1 MTENLLDKLNSAQ
14 KKAVTHD
21 TGPLLIVAGAGTGK
35 TTVLINRLA
44 YLIMEKKIKTD
55 EILLLTFTEKAAG
68 EMEERADKILPY
80 GYVDLWIN
88 TFHSFGERLLREH
101 ALDIGLSAN
110 FKLLTETEQWVLIRK
125 NLGRFDLD
133 YYRPLGN
140 PTKFISELIRH
151 FSRLKDEN
159 ITPAEY
165 LKYAEDLEYNED
177 NKLSGAKLSA
187 KKTAKVKKV
196 IKAEKVA
203 ADEEDDGEAMETGRI
218 KELANAYHVY
228 NQLLLENNYLDF
240 GDLIVYTLKLFSERP
255 NILKY
260 YREKFKY
267 IMVDEFQDTNWA
279 QYELVKMLAAPK
291 NNLVVV
297 GDDDQCL
304 PGDSLILTKGRS
316 KKIKEIK
323 IGDEVASAVGKGAL
337 SYSKVSQINKTK
349 KDALL
354 LTFITKS
361 GKKVT
366 VTDNHKLFCFTP
378 RTSDKKYYYVYL
390 MYKQES
396 GWRIGMTNDLALR
409 LRLERSADKIIAVRS
424 FNTLEEARYNEEL
437 LSLKYGIP
445 TCCFMER
452 DGIMDKKKW
461 NEKLYKELKVDA
473 GVHRLA
479 QDFNIDLESAPYCLE
494 AVNRGNKLRLKI
506 NLEMCYRKYH
516 SKIAKNGFL
525 LNPDV
530 SHYLSVDTSDQLTI
544 FKLEKMGFSIVNSV
558 KGKRLRLQS
567 NDLKYLGRV
576 ALKIQKEIGGFIEPQ
591 MKIGKIKEKFLK
603 SIIIPAKNV
612 FPGMYLPIMSGS
624 GIVYDQVV
632 SRTEKK
638 KNDFVYDLEIEKT
651 HNFIA
656 GGVAVHNSIYKFRG
670 ASISN
675 IMQFKDDFKEA
686 DELILT
692 ENYRSRQ
699 EILDYAYRFIQNNNP
714 NRLEDKLKINKQLS
728 AKGEITKKP
737 KTEPAVRFYNFETA
751 ADETAFVAQKITDI
765 YEAKKAAGEDINWS
779 DFAILVRAN
788 DTADAYV
795 KELGRYNIPN
805 QFMSWRGLYYKPLIL
820 DILAY
825 LRLLDNYHESSAL
838 FRVLNMDIFKVSH
851 LDLVA
856 INKMAARKVWSLY
869 EALKNINAIPGV
881 SAESIKNINKLLNL
895 VAAHSLLVATQS
907 VSKIFLTFAYE
918 SGLLADMDHDRD
930 LELFSYLNQLYQKI
944 KRMEEAEPDLRLKDF
959 LAAIN
964 LELEAGET
972 GALKLDFADNDTV
985 KIMTVHGSK
994 GLEFRYVFLVNL
1006 VDKKFPTIARGEKI
1020 SLPDALVR
1028 EKVISDADVHLEEE
1042 RRLFYVAATR
1052 AKEELFL
1059 SGAKDYGGAR
1069 EKKPS
1074 RFIAEMGV
1082 ENSLLPEIKLAQK
1095 NEFLRD
1101 LHYLNS
1107 RELVV
1112 DSEKTPEEKYPL
1124 PEKFSFS
1131 QLAAFTTCPLQYKFA
1146 FVLKI
1151 PASTD
1156 KASLIFGRV
1165 LHNTLYNFLLPT
1177 LGEWRKIQGDLFAKL
1192 DGGAK
1197 KSDEKNKLNNLLT
1210 EKRLMEIYE
1219 EFWQTDGYPS
1229 KEDRDSYKK
1238 KGIDALRK
1246 FWQSYS
1252 ANPPKETMF
1261 LEKKFSFKIAGDV
1274 IKGAIDRIDK
1284 LPDGTLEIVD
1294 YKTGKTKTKL
1304 DFAAKRQLI
1313 LYQLFIEEFLGV
1325 KVGALSYYYLESG
1338 EKFTFTAT
1346 AKDITKLQLEIKEEI
1361 AAIKRRNFA
1370 PTPSMMCEFC
1380 DFNSICE
1387 FKQR

>member
-1 MTENLLDKLNSAQ
+1 MMIPELLKKLNTEQ
-14 KKAVTHD
+14 KQAVTHD
-21 TGPLLIVAGAGTGK
+21 QGPLLIVAGAGTGK

-44 YLIMEKKIKTD
+44 YLIMEKKNLAE

-88 TFHSFGERLLREH
+88 TFHGFGERLLRDH

-125 NLGRFDLD
+125 NLARFDLD

-159 ITPAEY
+159 ISPAEY
-165 LKYAEDLEYNED
+165 LQYAEDWEYNGD
-177 NKLSGAKLSA
+177 NKLSGAKLSE
-187 KKTAKVKKV
+187 KKVFKIKTTKTQKKV
-196 IKAEKVA
+196 IGEDNNS
-203 ADEEDDGEAMETGRI
+203 DEGGEMEVGRI
-218 KELANAYHVY
+218 KELANAYHIY

-260 YREKFKY
+260 YRQKFKY

-279 QYELVKMLAAPK
+279 QYELVKLLAAPK

-297 GDDDQCL
+297 GDDDQ
-304 PGDSLILTKGRS
+304 
-316 KKIKEIK
+316 
-323 IGDEVASAVGKGAL
+323 A
-337 SYSKVSQINKTK
+337 
-349 KDALL
+349 
-354 LTFITKS
+354 
-361 GKKVT
+361 
-366 VTDNHKLFCFTP
+366 
-378 RTSDKKYYYVYL
+378 
-390 MYKQES
+390 
-396 GWRIGMTNDLALR
+396 
-409 LRLERSADKIIAVRS
+409 
-424 FNTLEEARYNEEL
+424 
-437 LSLKYGIP
+437 
-445 TCCFMER
+445 
-452 DGIMDKKKW
+452 
-461 NEKLYKELKVDA
+461 
-473 GVHRLA
+473 
-479 QDFNIDLESAPYCLE
+479 
-494 AVNRGNKLRLKI
+494 
-506 NLEMCYRKYH
+506 
-516 SKIAKNGFL
+516 
-525 LNPDV
+525 
-530 SHYLSVDTSDQLTI
+530 
-544 FKLEKMGFSIVNSV
+544 
-558 KGKRLRLQS
+558 
-567 NDLKYLGRV
+567 
-576 ALKIQKEIGGFIEPQ
+576 
-591 MKIGKIKEKFLK
+591 
-603 SIIIPAKNV
+603 
-612 FPGMYLPIMSGS
+612 
-624 GIVYDQVV
+624 
-632 SRTEKK
+632 
-638 KNDFVYDLEIEKT
+638 
-651 HNFIA
+651 
-656 GGVAVHNSIYKFRG
+656 IYKFRG

-675 IMQFKDDFKEA
+675 IMQFKDDFTGAK
-686 DELILT
+686 ELILT

-699 EILDYAYRFIQNNNP
+699 EILDYAYKFIQNNNP
-714 NRLEDKLKINKQLS
+714 NRLEDKLKINKRLV
-728 AKGEITKKP
+728 AKGEVIKKANSDS
-737 KTEPAVRFYNFETA
+737 AVKFFNFDTA
-751 ADETAFVAQKITDI
+751 ADETAYVAQRMIDI
-765 YEAKKAAGEDINWS
+765 YEAKQASGEEINWS

-838 FRVLNMDIFKVSH
+838 FRVLNMEIFKVSH
-851 LDLVA
+851 LDLVT

-895 VAAHSLLVATQS
+895 VAAHSLLVATKS
-907 VSKIFLTFAYE
+907 PTKIFLTFAYD
-918 SGLLADMDHDRD
+918 SGLLSGLDHDRD
-930 LELFSYLNQLYQKI
+930 IELFSYLNQFYQKI
-944 KRMEEAEPDLRLKDF
+944 KRLEETEPDLQLKDF
-959 LAAIN
+959 LSAIN

-972 GALKLDFADNDTV
+972 GALKLDFLDSDTV

-994 GLEFRYVFLVNL
+994 GLEFKYVFLVNL

-1028 EKVISDADVHLEEE
+1028 EKIISDSDVHLEEE

-1052 AKEELFL
+1052 AKEALYL

-1074 RFIAEMGV
+1074 RFISEMGIK
-1082 ENSLLPEIKLAQK
+1082 NSLLPEIKLAQK

-1101 LHYLNS
+1101 LHYFNS

-1112 DSEKTPEEKYPL
+1112 DKDKSPEEKYPL

-1131 QLAAFTTCPLQYKFA
+1131 QLAAFSTCPLQYKFA

-1177 LGEWRKIQGDLFAKL
+1177 LSERQKMQGDLFSGLDTADNKL
-1192 DGGAK
+1192 DK
-1197 KSDEKNKLNNLLT
+1197 KNQIASLLT
-1210 EKRLMEIYE
+1210 EKRLLEIYQ
-1219 EFWQTDGYPS
+1219 EFWQTDGYQN
-1229 KEDRDSYKK
+1229 KEDREKYKK
-1238 KGIDALRK
+1238 KGTDALKK

-1252 ANPPKETMF
+1252 ANPPQEIMF
-1261 LEKKFSFKIAGDV
+1261 LEKRFSFKIGGDV

-1284 LPDGTLEIVD
+1284 LADGSLEIID
-1294 YKTGKTKTKL
+1294 YKTGKTKTKK
-1304 DFAAKRQLI
+1304 DIKFEDKRQLI

-1346 AKDITKLQLEIKEEI
+1346 EKDITKLQLEIREEI
-1361 AAIKRRNFA
+1361 AAIKKRNFA
-1370 PTPSMMCEFC
+1370 PTPSMMCAFC